1 MGSLI
6 KNEYIKIFKKKSTYI
21 VLIILFIFVIL
32 TNIIYKFM
40 DNILPN
46 YDYRTSDDYIA
57 SAREEIKNINVES
70 DRQHYIELKTDI
82 DYYELY
88 KKYDKDSWQAYLI
101 KRDFYGYLYNMN
113 LYKYGT
119 HADKES
125 LTENPEEIY
134 NKKLEKLNNS
144 DWKQYVNE
152 EIKVLES
159 QVNQLKQ
166 AKEAQSELT
175 ASSEMDDQIS
185 VLQTKLDLAKLR
197 LEKDIPYGDNFINEA
212 IEVRTNHSL
221 LDDKLDEPNMSFRD
235 KLMKQEEVE
244 TYEKAKYVIDNKQDI
259 NNRSDARAVMLNLF
273 DEYSIFIIIF
283 LVMIAGGMI
292 SSEMEKG
299 TIKMLLVKPYSR
311 TKILLAKYIV
321 SLSMIFFIF
330 AVIAVL
336 QTIVGGI
343 ILGFDSLSVPAVVY
357 NFSTHS
363 LETYNL
369 FAYVG
374 IMAIHKLP
382 IYILMTTLSF
392 ALSVLFGHTVLAVVL
407 PIVGNIGSSL
417 INQLA
422 SYYSIKQLAI
432 FPTLNWDFSQFMN
445 GRIPNYEFTSLGFAS
460 AVCIVY
466 WLIMI
471 VVSWLVFNKKEIKN
485 I

>member
-6 KNEYIKIFKKKSTYI
+6 KNEYIKIFKKKSTFI

-134 NKKLEKLNNS
+134 NKELGKLNNS

-422 SYYSIKQLAI
+422 SYCSIKQLAI

-471 VVSWLVFNKKEIKN
+471 VVSWLVFSKKEIKN